1 MQECTGTY
9 FFANDQLSDVSSFV
23 IPFSAHAGY
32 VYEVFRVMD
41 GIPLFIEDHLDRLF
55 ESASL
60 IRASIPASG
69 TMLLQR
75 VRELIDANKLSVGNI
90 KVVFMPA
97 DAGPG
102 SLYMYVNPHQYP
114 GNREFMRGVPV
125 TLFEGVRT
133 NPNAKVMDGPLRQ
146 KTNHMK
152 AIKDVHETLLVD
164 QQGFITEGSRSN
176 VFFIIHDE
184 VVTPPLKDVL
194 PGITRKHIIGCCL
207 KEGIPFREGK
217 VAVDDLA
224 GARAAFLTGTSR
236 KVLPIKRINDMAMDP
251 AHPLIR
257 QVSHA
262 FNNKVA
268 VYLLKAALERENLIP

>member
-9 FFANDQLSDVSSFV
+9 FFAGDRLSHVSSFAE
-23 IPFSAHAGY
+23 PFFSHTGY
-32 VYEVFRVMD
+32 VYEVFRVID

-55 ESASL
+55 QSASL
-60 IRASIPASG
+60 IHASVPVSVR
-69 TMLLQR
+69 MLVQR

-90 KVVFMPA
+90 KVVFFPA

-114 GNREFMRGVPV
+114 GNREFMRGVSV

-133 NPNAKVMDGPLRQ
+133 NPNAKVMDTPLRQ

-164 QQGFITEGSRSN
+164 QHGFITEGSRSN
-176 VFFIIHDE
+176 VFFIINNE

-194 PGITRKHIIGCCL
+194 PGITRKHIIECCL

-217 VAVDDLA
+217 VAVDDLV
-224 GARAAFLTGTSR
+224 GVGAAFLTGTSR
-236 KVLPIKRINDMAMDP
+236 KVLPIKRVNDMAMDP
-251 AHPLIR
+251 AHPVIR
-257 QVSHA
+257 QISHA

-268 VYLLKAALERENLIP
+268 VYLLKAALERENQST